1 MTIEEIRTEIDL
13 LDSRIIHLI
22 VERQGIAGRM
32 AHEKY
37 LAGLPIRDEARR
49 GALLDR
55 IFNEA
60 AEQNI
65 NPVMVRTIFEILMDM
80 SEERQHECIGEGNL
94 P

>member
-13 LDSRIIHLI
+13 LDNRIIGLI
-22 VERQGIAGRM
+22 AERQAIAGRM
-32 AHEKY
+32 AREKY
-37 LAGLPIRDEARR
+37 LAGLPVRDEARR

-60 AEQNI
+60 VEQNV
-65 NPVMVRTIFEILMDM
+65 NPVMVRKIFEILMDM
-80 SEERQHECIGEGNL
+80 SEERQHECTGEGNL

>member
-13 LDSRIIHLI
+13 LDSSIIWLI
-22 VERQGIAGRM
+22 AERQAMAGRM

-37 LAGLPIRDEARR
+37 LEGLPVRDEARR
-49 GALLDR
+49 EALLDR
-55 IFNEA
+55 AFNEA

-65 NPVMVRTIFEILMDM
+65 NPVMVRRIFEILMDM